1 MFSSKRQR
9 ENEKVNR
16 RLLDIVDDCVA
27 GTEGV
32 DTYFY
37 HVVSTIAL
45 MVDQHRGDTHISEG
59 DIGIS
64 ITSDEISVVDIEE
77 GECLLQLKMF
87 RPKSLQKI
95 RTLLEAYKLTNY
107 TVLNDDEIYEVD
119 DLLDEL
125 E

>member
-1 MFSSKRQR
+1 MFSSKRQK
-9 ENEKVNR
+9 ENEKVNN
-16 RLLDIVDDCVA
+16 RLLDIVDN
-27 GTEGV
+27 V
-32 DTYFY
+32 DTDPDFY

-45 MVDQHRGDTHISEG
+45 MVDQHRGDTHLSDG

-77 GECLLQLKMF
+77 SEYLLQLKMF

-107 TVLNDDEIYEVD
+107 TVLTDDEIYEID